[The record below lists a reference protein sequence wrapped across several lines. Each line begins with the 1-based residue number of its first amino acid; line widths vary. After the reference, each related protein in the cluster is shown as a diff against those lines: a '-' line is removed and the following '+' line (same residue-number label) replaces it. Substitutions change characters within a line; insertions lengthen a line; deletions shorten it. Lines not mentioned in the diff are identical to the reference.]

1 MYTSPQKVINTRLNM
16 ELNLHVVNG
25 NYTVNSNNKT
35 IFGNILSFKSDK
47 VVDAFNELGNL
58 QPALVT
64 PFAINADSLSNIDK
78 TVSDYLKDNLEAL
91 VSR

>member
-1 MYTSPQKVINTRLNM
+1 MYTSSKKVINTRLNM

-35 IFGNILSFKSDK
+35 VFGNILSFKSDK
-47 VVDAFNELGNL
+47 VVDAFNEMGNL
-58 QPALVT
+58 QPTLVT
-64 PFAINADSLSNIDK
+64 PFAITAENLSNIDK
-78 TVSDYLKDNLEAL
+78 TVSDYMKENLEAL